1 MRPFNLEEA
10 KAGKPICDKDGNLVK
25 FLAHVPEAIYSTSR
39 VVVLM
44 NGLVTSVSETNNSLY
59 MKPSK
64 RPVWITIYKDYTT
77 KINDGFNVEIHM
89 NETDSLGLK
98 RFLGDKHSN
107 IKIYDS
113 IQIDLED

>member
-10 KAGKPICDKDGNLVK
+10 KAGTPICDAGGRTVK
-25 FLAHVPEAIYSTSR
+25 FIAHVPEALYFNSR
-39 VVVLM
+39 VVVLID
-44 NGLVTSVSETNNSLY
+44 GLVTNVPETNNGLY

-98 RFLGDKHSN
+98 RFLGDRHSN